1 MIEKFRMC
9 AWSAIDRQ
17 SLEWVPMPT
26 HVALLRGINV
36 GGRGRVAMADLRELV
51 ASLGYEDVA
60 TYVQSGNVVFTGESI
75 DAAALEAAIEERLGV
90 SSAVVVLSREELE
103 RVVADNPWPD
113 EKDGKHLHAIFTAG
127 EPDADVVSAA
137 QEKASGGDEA
147 RIVNGT
153 LYMHTPNG
161 LGRSKLAAGL
171 SRKGP
176 EDGTARNW
184 TTVTKL
190 LAMLKDEGGS

>member
-1 MIEKFRMC
+1 
-9 AWSAIDRQ
+9 
-17 SLEWVPMPT
+17 MPT

-60 TYVQSGNVVFTGESI
+60 TYVQSGNVVLTGASV

-113 EKDGKHLHAIFTAG
+113 EKDGKHLHVIFTAG

-161 LGRSKLAAGL
+161 LGRSKLAAEL

>member
-1 MIEKFRMC
+1 
-9 AWSAIDRQ
+9 
-17 SLEWVPMPT
+17 MPT

-60 TYVQSGNVVFTGESI
+60 TYVQSGNVVLTGGSV

-113 EKDGKHLHAIFTAG
+113 EKDGKHLHVIFTAG

-147 RIVNGT
+147 RIVERHALHAHAERVGAQQARRRAE
-153 LYMHTPNG
+153 PQG
-161 LGRSKLAAGL
+161 PGGRHRPQLDDRDEAPRDAQGRRRLVNS
-171 SRKGP
+171 
-176 EDGTARNW
+176 ARIW
-184 TTVTKL
+184 RASGIRMASTRP
-190 LAMLKDEGGS
+190 A

>member
-1 MIEKFRMC
+1 V
-9 AWSAIDRQ
+9 SG
-17 SLEWVPMPT
+17 VPT

-36 GGRGRVAMADLRELV
+36 GGHGRVAMADLREVV

-60 TYVQSGNVVFTGESI
+60 TYVQSGNVVFTAEAP
-75 DAAALEAAIEERLGV
+75 DAAALEAAISERLGV
-90 SSAVVVLSREELE
+90 SPAVIVLSREELE
-103 RVVADNPWPD
+103 RVVDRNPWPD

-127 EPDADVVSAA
+127 EPDADVVAAA

-147 RIVNGT
+147 RIVDGT

-161 LGRSKLAAGL
+161 LGRSKLAAEL
-171 SRKGP
+171 SRRGP
-176 EDGTARNW
+176 KDGTARNW

-190 LAMLKDEGGS
+190 LAMLRSEGGS